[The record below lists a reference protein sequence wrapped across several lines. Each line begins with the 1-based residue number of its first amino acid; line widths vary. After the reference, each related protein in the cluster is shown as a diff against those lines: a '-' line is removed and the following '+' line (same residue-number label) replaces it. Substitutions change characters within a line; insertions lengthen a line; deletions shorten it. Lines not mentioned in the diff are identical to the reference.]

1 MPEVNGTAGAEVAA
15 DTEAPAMPAIPPGPD
30 PAVKAKEVRGNPGT
44 GTMWIHVA

>member
-30 PAVKAKEVRGNPGT
+30 PAVKAKEVPDSLR
-44 GTMWIHVA
+44 IHFKLN